1 MVKLTTEQIKAL
13 AAKYG
18 LTYAQLR
25 AVIGVESGG
34 IGFSATTGKIIIQFE
49 PSWFKRNKAD
59 WKKDTKNVTW
69 QTNGVENQTE
79 EWRAFNSAFASDA
92 NAAMKSTSVGLMQV
106 MGFHWK
112 LLGFKDVGAMWDFT
126 KESEANQL
134 ELGLKFIS
142 SNPKML
148 KALKTN
154 DWATFSYYYN
164 GEQYRKFNY
173 DTRLKAAY
181 EKALKEK

>member
-1 MVKLTTEQIKAL
+1 MKQLTQQQIKDL
-13 AAKYG
+13 AAKYA

-34 IGFSATTGKIIIQFE
+34 FGFSAKTGKIIIQFE
-49 PSWFKRNKAD
+49 TSWFKRNKAD
-59 WKKDTKNVTW
+59 WIKDTKNTFW
-69 QTNGVENQTE
+69 QSNGVGDQTE
-79 EWRAFNSAFASDA
+79 EWKAFNSAFLSDSQ
-92 NAAMKSTSVGLMQV
+92 AAMKSTSIGLMQV

-112 LLGFKDVGAMWDFT
+112 FLGFKNVGAMWDFA

-148 KALKTN
+148 KALQTN
-154 DWATFSYYYN
+154 DWAKFAYYYN
-164 GEQYRKFNY
+164 GEQYKKYNY
-173 DTRLKAAY
+173 DTRLS
-181 EKALKEK
+181 KEYAKFVK